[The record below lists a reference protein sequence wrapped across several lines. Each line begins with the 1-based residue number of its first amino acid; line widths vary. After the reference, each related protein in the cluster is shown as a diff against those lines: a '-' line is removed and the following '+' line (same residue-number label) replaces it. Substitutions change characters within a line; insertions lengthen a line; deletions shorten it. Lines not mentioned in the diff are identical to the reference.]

1 MQNKESAVNIK
12 TNRKINKTSQK
23 IENQLVEWQKRIV
36 KIRKIVKVVKGG
48 KKFRYGIIVAIGD
61 EKGQVGLGIG
71 KAEDVVEAVDKATN
85 DAKRHLIKILLTKN
99 YSIPYTI
106 KGHYGAAKVIIKPA
120 NIGSGVFAGGSVRA
134 ILELSGIQN
143 ISAKQLGC
151 DNLLNNG
158 RAAICAL
165 NSMINN

>member
-1 MQNKESAVNIK
+1 MINKKSVVNIE
-12 TNRKINKTSQK
+12 TSRKINKTSQK
-23 IENQLVEWQKRIV
+23 IKNQPVEWQKRIV

-48 KKFRYGIIVAIGD
+48 KKYRYGIIVAVGD

-85 DAKRHLIKILLTKN
+85 DAKRHLIKIPLTKN
-99 YSIPYTI
+99 YSIPYI
-106 KGHYGAAKVIIKPA
+106 IRGRYGAARIIIKPG
-120 NIGSGVFAGGSVRA
+120 NFGSGIFAGGSVRA

-143 ISAKQLGC
+143 ISAKQLRC

-165 NSMINN
+165 NSIANN